1 MSSFFWKI
9 KESLVSVAFEFAAS
23 DGGILLTVFY
33 KRTSICWIKPFKKAD
48 LNFILV
54 FSRSYIMVSQ
64 FRPIF
69 RNANAN

>member
-33 KRTSICWIKPFKKAD
+33 KRTSICWIKPD